1 MKINPNDLALISER
15 VADMPRWKPY
25 LKGLDGTRR
34 NFTAMLLENQRQFL
48 FNKGIDA
55 DAINETT
62 KVAQIGHFD
71 KFAFPII
78 RAVYPNLIANDL
90 VSVQPMAGPVSM
102 VFYMDM
108 LFGNTKGNITAG
120 SSAFDARTGPAN
132 TEYYSQNI
140 VPSETIT
147 EDNDNISHTLAKL
160 PVKPGTVRI
169 SMTHSGGT
177 CVMGDDGNGGWL
189 LLSGTALATP
199 GGAIDYTTGVM
210 TITGGAST
218 ITAATGTYRYE
229 QEANDNVMQVDM
241 QLASAPVVAEVRKMR
256 VRWSL
261 EAAQNLNALFG
272 LDAEAELV
280 GAMSELIKHE
290 LDRQIINELYSFAS
304 GGTVSWDKTLP
315 PAVSWDEHKKSFKD
329 ALIAA
334 NNLVFSK
341 TRRVQTNWIVA
352 GIDVCT
358 VIESHPE
365 FKAAPGALD
374 TQAQSGVVY
383 IGTIAD
389 RWKVYKD
396 PYFPATKW
404 LQGYKGGQFLDAGY
418 VYAPYIPL
426 YTTPT
431 VVLDDFMGRKG
442 AATQYGTKAVNSLY
456 YATGS
461 ILNVT

>member
-1 MKINPNDLALISER
+1 MRINPNDLNLIGER
-15 VADMPRWKPY
+15 LADMPRWKPY

-34 NFTAMLLENQRQFL
+34 SFTAMLLENQRQFL
-48 FNKGIDA
+48 LTKGIDP
-55 DAINETT
+55 DRINETT
-62 KVAQIGHFD
+62 KVAQVGHFD

-108 LFGNTKGNITAG
+108 LFGDTKGNITG
-120 SSAFDARTGPAN
+120 GTSAFDSRTGPAN
-132 TEYYSQNI
+132 TEYYSQNV
-140 VPSETIT
+140 VPQETLT
-147 EDNDNISHTLAKL
+147 EDNDNVSHTLSKT
-160 PVKPGTVRI
+160 PVKPGTVRA
-169 SMTHSGGT
+169 SLTHSTGAS
-177 CVMGDDGNGGWL
+177 VIGDDGNGGWIF
-189 LLSGTALATP
+189 LSGTALTAL
-199 GGAIDYTTGVM
+199 GGAINYTTGV
-210 TITGGAST
+210 IT
-218 ITAATGTYRYE
+218 ITATETISAATATYRYDT
-229 QEANDNVMQVDM
+229 EANDNVMQVDM

-256 VRWSL
+256 IRWSL

-280 GAMSELIKHE
+280 SAMSELIKHE
-290 LDRQIINELYSFAS
+290 MDRQVINELYNFAS
-304 GGTVSWDKTLP
+304 GGTVTWDKTLP
-315 PAVSWDEHKKSFKD
+315 PAVSWEDHKKSFKD

-334 NNLVFSK
+334 NNLVFGK

-352 GIDVCT
+352 GIDVCS
-358 VIESHPE
+358 IMESHPE

-374 TQAQSGVVY
+374 TQAQSGVIQV
-383 IGTIAD
+383 GTMCD

-396 PYFPATKW
+396 PYFPSTKW

-418 VYAPYIPL
+418 VLAPYIPL

-456 YATGS
+456 YVTGS
-461 ILNVT
+461 VLNNT